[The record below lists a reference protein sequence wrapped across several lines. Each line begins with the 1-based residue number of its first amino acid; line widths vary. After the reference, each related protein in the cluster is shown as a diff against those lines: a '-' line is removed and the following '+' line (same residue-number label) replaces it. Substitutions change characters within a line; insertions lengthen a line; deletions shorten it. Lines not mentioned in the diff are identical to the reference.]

1 MTGSNSVARFKL
13 SKMNKELNL
22 QRESSL
28 YDSNFEVSFDL
39 KGYENEGLLCTSW
52 ITYDIDGCYL
62 VGHEFTINDQP
73 FNIDENT
80 KQELIKAID
89 KYFSREF
96 ASEYLEKYEVDCYEY
111 NDQLKEEYFLG
122 N

>member
-1 MTGSNSVARFKL
+1 LTGSNSVARFKL

-39 KGYENEGLLCTSW
+39 KGYEKEGLLCTSW

-62 VGHEFTINDQP
+62 VGHEFTINDQA

-96 ASEYLEKYEVDCYEY
+96 ASEYLDKYEVDCYEY